1 MLLIIPYI
9 LGVPSN
15 QEIACDCILER
26 GVHLPIC
33 DRHHGPNRLA
43 FIFVALRFPTRDIN
57 SPAAA
62 GVNCQEEGGN
72 EAVVEIYDVHSGG
85 SGSAHGAIRG
95 YGGYFPA

>member
-1 MLLIIPYI
+1 MGNSEARFRTCP
-9 LGVPSN
+9 G
-15 QEIACDCILER
+15 
-26 GVHLPIC
+26 LPFGHSPKVNANTPAT
-33 DRHHGPNRLA
+33 RRLKNSLC
-43 FIFVALRFPTRDIN
+43 VALRFPTADIN

>member
-1 MLLIIPYI
+1 MLF
-9 LGVPSN
+9 
-15 QEIACDCILER
+15 R
-26 GVHLPIC
+26 GY
-33 DRHHGPNRLA
+33 
-43 FIFVALRFPTRDIN
+43 VALRFPTADIN